1 MPSVSKSP
9 PGWREHGAPLM
20 VHVSHRPAGRFMG
33 ILMVRTSAL
42 FCHHLAIHVL
52 LLLLCVTIH
61 LMHLECSVISL
72 SVVECVVLCCLFF
85 FKKTNKKTPHCTW
98 EKQAFVPKPVIQR
111 LKKIPNW
118 KLSSINQYSTDCS
131 VGMLFL
137 LCGMWVPAAAASLYL
152 VSGDLYI
159 LNWRK
164 PVSSQA
170 PSGVCS
176 SLQTATSSGRK
187 DECVCPAWHHAFI
200 IHKRTLQAGVLQPPP
215 PSCVVLVSSRGS
227 YTSTSSRMK
236 INILLRSAG
245 CRRTVPPQRE
255 NLEAVTK
262 H

>member
-1 MPSVSKSP
+1 MKRARSSSDGPRVTSP
-9 PGWREHGAPLM
+9 CWQIHGDSYGAHQCTFL
-20 VHVSHRPAGRFMG
+20 S
-33 ILMVRTSAL
+33 
-42 FCHHLAIHVL
+42 
-52 LLLLCVTIH
+52 
-61 LMHLECSVISL
+61 SL
-72 SVVECVVLCCLFF
+72 GYTCIIIIIMRNDTFDASWVFGYFFVCCWMCCLVLSFF
-85 FKKTNKKTPHCTW
+85 LQKKKTKKKKPHCTW

-137 LCGMWVPAAAASLYL
+137 LCGMWVPAAPASLYL